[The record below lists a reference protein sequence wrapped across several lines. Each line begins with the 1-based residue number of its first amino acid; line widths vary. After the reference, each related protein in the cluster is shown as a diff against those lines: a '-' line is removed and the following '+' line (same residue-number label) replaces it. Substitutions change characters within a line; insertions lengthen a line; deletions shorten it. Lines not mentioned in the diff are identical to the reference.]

1 MEPKHR
7 TLVQAAIIVL
17 VLAFVILGHD
27 NDNDK
32 GEQAIAQKTVQ
43 SRG

>member
-17 VLAFVILGHD
+17 VLAFVILGHE
-27 NDNDK
+27 NDE